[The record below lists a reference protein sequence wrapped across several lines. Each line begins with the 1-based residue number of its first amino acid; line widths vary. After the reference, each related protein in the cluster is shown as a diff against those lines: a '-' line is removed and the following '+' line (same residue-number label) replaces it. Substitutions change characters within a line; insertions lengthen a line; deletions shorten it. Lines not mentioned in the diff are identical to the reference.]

1 MMLNQRPRLTPVG
14 IAKLLG
20 RGILATFEPAC
31 QTEEI
36 TKLIDLLRDMAV
48 SREVDA
54 DLGSDRLAAHDTR
67 WLRSPTNSI
76 SWPQNR
82 SKPCEIFLYFPF
94 FQEL

>member
-67 WLRSPTNSI
+67 WLMAI
-76 SWPQNR
+76 ADELDFLAAEPQ
-82 SKPCEIFLYFPF
+82 
-94 FQEL
+94 QTV

>member
-1 MMLNQRPRLTPVG
+1 MLNQRPRLSPVG

-67 WLRSPTNSI
+67 WLMAI
-76 SWPQNR
+76 ADELDFFAAEPQQT
-82 SKPCEIFLYFPF
+82 P
-94 FQEL
+94 